1 MHSNGD
7 TRVFRRNNLD
17 VLNGLDHFALESPDN
32 MKKHLTKSTGWW
44 VVLACLFT
52 ANAMIASP
60 FTNVP
65 GSPLLFAGGLSFPQ
79 AVQISPNTIRIPF
92 TWVGRLPAVTAR
104 IDTTEGIFFFDTG
117 AERLLL
123 NERYFTGDTRLA
135 GYSQYGVTGGSHSVF
150 AKEVDTLKWEN
161 LYLPNV
167 TAHVLDLSHI
177 ESKRNVRVVGIIG
190 YEVFKEYEVLL
201 DYPLRQIVL
210 SKLDARGQR
219 LDQKAFPDA
228 LFDSLDFVLAK
239 HGIVVQASVE
249 GKTLNFNL
257 DTGAE
262 INLLDRNV
270 NKKVLKQFKVIKRVN
285 LNGAGQQTVEVLAGT
300 LTGVQCGKQRNAPM
314 NTLLTSTDQLKA
326 IFGMKID
333 GVLGFEFLRPRRT
346 IINYKLQKLYFLKL
360 IIP

>member
-32 MKKHLTKSTGWW
+32 MKKHLTKSTWWW
-44 VVLACLFT
+44 VVLACLFR

-135 GYSQYGVTGGSHSVF
+135 G
-150 AKEVDTLKWEN
+150 
-161 LYLPNV
+161 
-167 TAHVLDLSHI
+167 
-177 ESKRNVRVVGIIG
+177 
-190 YEVFKEYEVLL
+190 
-201 DYPLRQIVL
+201 
-210 SKLDARGQR
+210 
-219 LDQKAFPDA
+219 
-228 LFDSLDFVLAK
+228 
-239 HGIVVQASVE
+239 
-249 GKTLNFNL
+249 
-257 DTGAE
+257 
-262 INLLDRNV
+262 
-270 NKKVLKQFKVIKRVN
+270 
-285 LNGAGQQTVEVLAGT
+285 
-300 LTGVQCGKQRNAPM
+300 
-314 NTLLTSTDQLKA
+314 
-326 IFGMKID
+326 
-333 GVLGFEFLRPRRT
+333 
-346 IINYKLQKLYFLKL
+346 
-360 IIP
+360 